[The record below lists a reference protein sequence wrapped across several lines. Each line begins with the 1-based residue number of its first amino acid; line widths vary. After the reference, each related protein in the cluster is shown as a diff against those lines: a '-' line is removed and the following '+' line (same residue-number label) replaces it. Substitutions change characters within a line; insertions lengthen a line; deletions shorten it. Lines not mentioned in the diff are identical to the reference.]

1 MSMITAGGA
10 HAATARLDVH
20 EIVRRLN
27 GAVGATLVA
36 ALAGARNPKIGY
48 RWARADGPTP
58 HRDSITR
65 LQFAYEQWQQIAAAE
80 GEHVARM
87 WFVGANPRL
96 DWDTPTDA
104 IRDGRFKDVAAAAAA
119 MTDDGYTG

>member
-1 MSMITAGGA
+1 MVTAGGA
-10 HAATARLDVH
+10 HAAAIRLDVH

-36 ALAGARNPKIGY
+36 ALAGSRDPKIGY

-58 HRDSITR
+58 RPESVTR
-65 LQFAYEQWQQIAAAE
+65 LQFAYEQWGQVAAAE

-87 WFVGANPRL
+87 WFLGANPRL
-96 DWDTPTDA
+96 GYDTPVDA
-104 IRDGRFKDVAAAAAA
+104 IRQGRFKDVAAASAAIA
-119 MTDDGYTG
+119 EDGFAG